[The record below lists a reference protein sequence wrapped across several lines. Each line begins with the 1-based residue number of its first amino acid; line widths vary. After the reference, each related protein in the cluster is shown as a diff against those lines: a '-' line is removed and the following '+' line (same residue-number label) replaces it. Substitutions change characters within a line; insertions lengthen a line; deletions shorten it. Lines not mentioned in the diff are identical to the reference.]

1 MARAFSVA
9 ALAIAE
15 GGANAVGAVR
25 FTCAEAE
32 LEVELVRVAGYAE
45 GFALG
50 AVAAPVRF
58 GVPYTAI
65 RGLFRRGKA
74 LCVALDP
81 SACSPHNCFVL
92 ARFEGDLPGVPGVI
106 SPTAMEAMETA
117 YRARV

>member
-65 RGLFRRGKA
+65 RGLFPSRFAIGLIGRRR
-74 LCVALDP
+74 VH
-81 SACSPHNCFVL
+81 SFPHETLVRL
-92 ARFEGDLPGVPGVI
+92 A
-106 SPTAMEAMETA
+106 A
-117 YRARV
+117 

>member
-25 FTCAEAE
+25 FTCAETE

-65 RGLFRRGKA
+65 RGTPPAGVRMTARGACPRRSTCPAG
-74 LCVALDP
+74 
-81 SACSPHNCFVL
+81 
-92 ARFEGDLPGVPGVI
+92 
-106 SPTAMEAMETA
+106 
-117 YRARV
+117 